1 MACLERGAFGFRVVA
16 TEVQRHRQVTHNHVF
31 YMHPSPSTCIT
42 HPLFRDHSRRVFAGS
57 QAGPVATLW
66 DDRQLRLYLGGA
78 TRPDVSIWSCSGRQ
92 MGLILWEHGRVV
104 AGGWTPDE
112 TLVLIETDGQVRRAR
127 VMPAAGMG
135 DGG

>member
-1 MACLERGAFGFRVVA
+1 MSGEGCIWITCGGDRGAAPVDKSH
-16 TEVQRHRQVTHNHVF
+16 TIICSSYTHHQA
-31 YMHPSPSTCIT
+31 HASPT
-42 HPLFRDHSRRVFAGS
+42 PLFRDHSRRVFAGS

-112 TLVLIETDGQVRRAR
+112 TLVLIETDGQVRRER
-127 VMPAAGMG
+127 VVPAAGWG
-135 DGG
+135 EGG